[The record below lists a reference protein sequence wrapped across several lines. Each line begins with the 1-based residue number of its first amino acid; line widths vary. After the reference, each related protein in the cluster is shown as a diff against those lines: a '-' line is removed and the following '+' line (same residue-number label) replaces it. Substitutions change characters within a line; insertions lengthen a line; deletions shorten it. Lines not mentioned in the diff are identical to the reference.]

1 MKDNQPFSIKKNAL
15 VIIENKLTFP
25 SLKDKIVEFIKIILK
40 KLNFI
45 IKQIKN
51 TTKDFYSYDNI
62 QLLLIYDNV
71 IVNRDE
77 FKKIINI

>member
-1 MKDNQPFSIKKNAL
+1 MKDNQPFSIKKNVL
-15 VIIENKLTFP
+15 VIIENKLKFP

-40 KLNFI
+40 KLNLI
-45 IKQIKN
+45 IKLIKN
-51 TTKDFYSYDNI
+51 TTNDFYSYDNI

-77 FKKIINI
+77 FKK

>member
-15 VIIENKLTFP
+15 VIIENKLKFP

-45 IKQIKN
+45 IK
-51 TTKDFYSYDNI
+51 
-62 QLLLIYDNV
+62 LLIYDNV